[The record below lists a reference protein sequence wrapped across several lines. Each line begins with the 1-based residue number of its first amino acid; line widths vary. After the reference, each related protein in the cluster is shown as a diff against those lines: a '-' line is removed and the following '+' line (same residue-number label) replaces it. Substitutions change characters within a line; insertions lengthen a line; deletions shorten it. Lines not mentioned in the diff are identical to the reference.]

1 MAGKE
6 ARKEAG
12 KEAAPDE
19 IDDFLAEWHRIVV
32 EKDLSALG
40 RVLAEDISLGAPPY
54 WDKLRGRRLVQHL
67 LGLIVHTIDEFT
79 YHREW
84 RNGRELALEFSGRV
98 ADRDLQGIDLISIDE
113 SLRIVNI
120 DVLMRP
126 VNAVISL
133 REQIAPQMAAFL
145 ADSSRGAAQ
154 PNPD

>member
-1 MAGKE
+1 M

-12 KEAAPDE
+12 NEAREASSPDE
-19 IDDFLAEWHRIVV
+19 IDDFLAEWHRIVS

-54 WDKLRGRRLVQHL
+54 WDKLQGRQLVQHL

-98 ADRDLQGIDLISIDE
+98 GDRELQGIDLISIDE
-113 SLRIVNI
+113 NLRIANI

-126 VNAVISL
+126 LNAVVSL
-133 REQIAPQMAAFL
+133 REQIAPQMASFL
-145 ADSSRGAAQ
+145 AEISGGAAR
-154 PNPD
+154 PETD